1 MPPEEDEASLLRELK
16 AISNRHSEHRY
27 APSTGSSSTCSG
39 KAISCNIE
47 DSTASSSS
55 SSSNSTFLQDAP
67 EDMLLNQ
74 YWYSQATIDTLR
86 KAILV
91 VVASL
96 DKDAPRV
103 AFLSTPSLYFAFDEA
118 ERRNFFLFDFD
129 SKATWSKD
137 ANYVYY
143 DYNDPLGFDE
153 TLYNS
158 FDVVVIDPPFITRE
172 VWEKYAQTARALA
185 VQQPPQQR
193 QPLVIATTVFENAQI
208 MKELFD
214 AKPTKFQPSIPNLV
228 YQYACFTNFPCD
240 CLSQPNEE
248 IAL

>member
-1 MPPEEDEASLLRELK
+1 MPPDEAELEDEAGLLRELK
-16 AISNRHSEHRY
+16 AISNRHSAQRY
-27 APSTGSSSTCSG
+27 AL
-39 KAISCNIE
+39 
-47 DSTASSSS
+47 SSSS
-55 SSSNSTFLQDAP
+55 GHTKATSCSIRASASASSFSSTFLQDAP
-67 EDMLLNQ
+67 EDQQLNQ

-86 KAILV
+86 EALLEG
-91 VVASL
+91 VASL

-103 AFLSTPSLYFAFDEA
+103 AFLSTPSLFFAFDEA
-118 ERRNFFLFDFD
+118 ERSHFFLFDYE

-143 DYNDPLGFDE
+143 DYNDPLKFDE
-153 TLYNS
+153 TLRNS

-172 VWEKYAQTARALA
+172 VWDKYAQTAKALA
-185 VQQPPQQR
+185 VSN
-193 QPLVIATTVFENAQI
+193 QPLVIATTVIENAPL

-214 AKPTKFQPSIPNLV
+214 ATPTEFQPSIPNLV
-228 YQYACFTNFPCD
+228 YQYACFTNFPCV

>member
-1 MPPEEDEASLLRELK
+1 MPPDADLEDEASLLRELK
-16 AISNRHSEHRY
+16 AISNRHSAQRY
-27 APSTGSSSTCSG
+27 APSSSSKVASPCTT
-39 KAISCNIE
+39 K
-47 DSTASSSS
+47 ASS
-55 SSSNSTFLQDAP
+55 STFLQDAP
-67 EDMLLNQ
+67 EDQQLNQ

-86 KAILV
+86 EAILEGV
-91 VVASL
+91 TSL
-96 DKDAPRV
+96 DKDAPKV

-118 ERRNFFLFDFD
+118 ERQNYFLFDFD

-143 DYNDPLGFDE
+143 DYNNPLGFDKS
-153 TLYNS
+153 LYSS

-172 VWEKYAQTARALA
+172 VWDKYAQTARALA
-185 VQQPPQQR
+185 TSNQQ
-193 QPLVIATTVFENAQI
+193 QPLVIATTVIENAPL
-208 MKELFD
+208 MKKLFS
-214 AKPTKFQPSIPNLV
+214 ATPTEFQPSIPNLV